1 MDIQQPDPY
10 YLKPPQKGSY
20 RLQYTPIKPLRGL
33 PSAPGSPTV
42 NVREHI
48 PRKGGFPYAS
58 L

>member
-1 MDIQQPDPY
+1 MDFQQSG
-10 YLKPPQKGSY
+10 LRKIGSPQERPFG
-20 RLQYTPIKPLRGL
+20 LQYRPFKSPRGL
-33 PSAPGSPTV
+33 PSVPGSPMV